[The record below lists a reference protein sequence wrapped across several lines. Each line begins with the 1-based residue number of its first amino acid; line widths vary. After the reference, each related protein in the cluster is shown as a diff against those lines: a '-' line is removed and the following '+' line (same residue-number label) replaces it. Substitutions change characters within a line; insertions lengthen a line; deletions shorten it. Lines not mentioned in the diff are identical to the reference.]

1 MHGAVSYCEPASIL
15 YIPPTFCTETGR
27 VTITGGVTNATSHST
42 LTINSLRP
50 DDNGT
55 YECIA
60 QNVFGSSRDS
70 VVVEVECKY

>member
-1 MHGAVSYCEPASIL
+1 MNTTTRSI
-15 YIPPTFCTETGR
+15 
-27 VTITGGVTNATSHST
+27 

-60 QNVFGSSRDS
+60 QNVHGSSRDS